1 MSIDVLNYQRLSD
14 TVSSPNTVLRR
25 QQISCLVAWLA
36 RLAGG
41 RSGPYEAEIRTVIR

>member
-1 MSIDVLNYQRLSD
+1 MQLIDHIVGIFLIQFPL
-14 TVSSPNTVLRR
+14 
-25 QQISCLVAWLA
+25 QIQYYGVNRYRLVAWLA